1 MQAGLLNKTIEIYKP
16 ISITNE
22 VGATSTKWV
31 YIRSTRANVRNMNM
45 GRGQQI
51 NEIFYPTTK
60 QITIRSYHEIDEFY
74 RIKYD
79 DKMYKITSKDN
90 RPEFNDIVLICDLI
104 NE

>member
-16 ISITNE
+16 ISVTNE

-31 YIRSTRANVRNMNM
+31 YIRSTRANVRSMNM

-51 NEIFYPTTK
+51 NEIFYTTTK

-79 DKMYKITSKDN
+79 GKMYKITSKDN
-90 RPEFNDIVLICDLI
+90 RQEFNDIVLICDLI